1 MDLRQYDPAIGRWT
15 VQDPVVHHEFSPYS
29 AFDNNPAYWADPSG
43 ADAISWIDSEGNLLG
58 ATFTGSDAMDAFLFL
73 TGQSSADFLETLTM
87 QVYEFDDIDDSG
99 GGGGGNGGGKGTKLQ
114 GGPFDGQNV
123 NSLNQENFP
132 YFSQSVTTF
141 DYFQLREFEQ
151 RMVENMNNTGSL
163 MIKVAAFFGGK
174 SAISLKDITDMKKF
188 LKGLN
193 PSTLLFTAIAL
204 QGKDLQANAAI
215 LSEIKSRYDNLNPSD
230 IGQGVFM
237 IRQHI
242 SAPAFGGMG
251 STNYYFYTISNNQ
264 YLGSFTN

>member
-1 MDLRQYDPAIGRWT
+1 FSNGRMI
-15 VQDPVVHHEFSPYS
+15 S
-29 AFDNNPAYWADPSG
+29 ANLAGELASF
-43 ADAISWIDSEGNLLG
+43 ISEQLQAMYEMQPLEGNDHEVNKG
-58 ATFTGSDAMDAFLFL
+58 N
-73 TGQSSADFLETLTM
+73 
-87 QVYEFDDIDDSG
+87 
-99 GGGGGNGGGKGTKLQ
+99 GGGNGGGKGTKLQ

-151 RMVENMNNTGSL
+151 RMVENMNNTGSI

-174 SAISLKDITDMKKF
+174 SAINLKDITDMKKF

-215 LSEIKSRYDNLNPSD
+215 LSEIKSRYDNLNPRD

-251 STNYYFYTISNNQ
+251 STNYYFYSISNNQ